1 MSARPQRRSHP
12 RRRDGFV
19 YPGASAADLTI
30 GNAIAPFD
38 RAMLDS
44 ERRWGVDRLQELVS
58 PETAAKWGSAMGK
71 LNTAIEAQDVDLLV
85 QRVGVCIRGLAA
97 MDAEAI
103 ARGHRPVPAEVWVF
117 DEVIDGKRVRL
128 GITREPGDW
137 PTLQDSHPGLP
148 IYSLREVAVKMTP
161 GLLEAAVKSAFPG
174 AQVTATR
181 HVSPLDDV
189 LDDQIPF

>member
-1 MSARPQRRSHP
+1 MTAARPTRQRKGDRLLC
-12 RRRDGFV
+12 
-19 YPGASAADLTI
+19 PGATSAEIACDHAL
-30 GNAIAPFD
+30 APFD
-38 RAMLDS
+38 RAALDS
-44 ERRWGVDRLQELVS
+44 ERRWGIERLPGLVS
-58 PETAAKWGSAMGK
+58 PEMAAKYGAAIAH
-71 LNTAIEAQDVDLLV
+71 LNDRINAGDPD
-85 QRVGVCIRGLAA
+85 GVAAAATNCIRGLAA

-161 GLLEAAVKSAFPG
+161 GLLEAAVKSVFPG

-189 LDDQIPF
+189 LEDHIPF